1 MVYALLPNK
10 SEASYSKMSTFLSEK
25 IISHPEFINT
35 DFELAAINAFRST
48 FTKTV
53 FNGCYFHFVQN
64 LWKNVQ
70 NKKLVNDYN
79 KDKTFRQSFHQLQC
93 LAFIPHKDVIFAFKS
108 VTINSPGSFLPMITY
123 FEIYYIGNLC
133 KNSNTKRKV
142 PIFRIKCWSV
152 YARII
157 KGEPRTINNLEALH
171 NHFEEDARIHPTVN
185 KLIQQF
191 RLEQKKHRSSFLS
204 IRSW

>member
-1 MVYALLPNK
+1 
-10 SEASYSKMSTFLSEK
+10 
-25 IISHPEFINT
+25 
-35 DFELAAINAFRST
+35 
-48 FTKTV
+48 
-53 FNGCYFHFVQN
+53 
-64 LWKNVQ
+64 
-70 NKKLVNDYN
+70 
-79 KDKTFRQSFHQLQC
+79 
-93 LAFIPHKDVIFAFKS
+93 
-108 VTINSPGSFLPMITY
+108 MITY
-123 FEIYYIGNLC
+123 FEKFYIGNLC

-142 PIFRIKCWSV
+142 PIFPIKCWSV

-191 RLEQKKHRSSFLS
+191 RLEQKNRSSSLS